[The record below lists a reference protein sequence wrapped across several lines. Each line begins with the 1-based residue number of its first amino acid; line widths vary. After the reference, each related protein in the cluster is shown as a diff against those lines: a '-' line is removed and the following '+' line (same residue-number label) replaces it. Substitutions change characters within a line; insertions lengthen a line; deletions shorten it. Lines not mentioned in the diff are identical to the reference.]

1 MPRAGLTT
9 ERVVAAAAD
18 MADEAGLD
26 AVTISALARRFGV
39 KDASLY
45 SHVAGVRDLRTRMAL
60 LASRELADRLGGAV
74 QGRAGRD
81 ALKAFA
87 DAYRG
92 FMLSHPGRY
101 AAMQIRIDPDA
112 AAAGAGADAD
122 GPRRVV
128 ETTGALFRGYGLSD
142 PDLTDAVRLVRSTF
156 HGYASLEAIGG
167 FGHPRGVQDSWERT
181 VDALDFLLRNWPR
194 AG

>member
-9 ERVVAAAAD
+9 DRLVAAAAD

-45 SHVAGVRDLRTRMAL
+45 SHVANVRDLRTRMAL
-60 LASRELADRLGGAV
+60 LASRELADRLGEAV
-74 QGRAGRD
+74 QGRAGKD

-87 DAYRG
+87 DAYRE

-101 AAMQIRIDPDA
+101 AAMQVRIAPEALA
-112 AAAGAGADAD
+112 AAPGADAD
-122 GPRRVV
+122 GPRRVI
-128 ETTGALFRGYGLSD
+128 ETTGALFRGYELSD
-142 PDLTDAVRLVRSTF
+142 PDLTDAVRLLRSTF

-167 FGHPRGVQDSWERT
+167 FDHPRDVQASWERA
-181 VDALDFLLRNWPR
+181 VDALDFLLRNWSR
-194 AG
+194 AK